1 MGMLKKIGVLLL
13 LISLIFLVGSGFYDL
28 MIAII
33 NDPGL
38 PLLIRFALG
47 GLLIGLLVLLIALI
61 KERWEDKKNEK
72 FDHREY

>member
-1 MGMLKKIGVLLL
+1 MGMLKKIGVALL
-13 LISLIFLVGSGFYDL
+13 LISLIFLIGSGLYHL
-28 MIAII
+28 IIAII

-38 PLLIRFALG
+38 PLLIRFALA
-47 GLLIGLLVLLIALI
+47 GLIISLLVLLIALI

>member
-13 LISLIFLVGSGFYDL
+13 LISLIFLVGSGLYHL

>member
-1 MGMLKKIGVLLL
+1 MLKKIGVLLL

>member
-1 MGMLKKIGVLLL
+1 MLKKIGIGLL
-13 LISLIFLVGSGFYDL
+13 LISLIFLIGSGFYHL
-28 MIAII
+28 MVAVI

-47 GLLIGLLVLLIALI
+47 GLIIGLLVLLIALI
-61 KERWEDKKNEK
+61 KERWEDKKNEE

>member
-1 MGMLKKIGVLLL
+1 MLKKIGIILL
-13 LISLIFLVGSGFYDL
+13 LISLAFLIGSGLYHL
-28 MIAII
+28 MLVII

-47 GLLIGLLVLLIALI
+47 GLIIALLIILIALI

-72 FDHREY
+72 FDHRKY

>member
-1 MGMLKKIGVLLL
+1 MLKKIGVALL
-13 LISLIFLVGSGFYDL
+13 LISLIFLIGSGLYHL

-38 PLLIRFALG
+38 PLLIRFALA

>member
-1 MGMLKKIGVLLL
+1 MLKKIGVVLL
-13 LISLIFLVGSGFYDL
+13 LISLIFLVGSGLYHL

-61 KERWEDKKNEK
+61 KERWEDKKNEE

>member
-13 LISLIFLVGSGFYDL
+13 LISLIFLVGSGLYHL

-47 GLLIGLLVLLIALI
+47 GLLIGLLVLLIALT
-61 KERWEDKKNEK
+61 
-72 FDHREY
+72 

>member
-1 MGMLKKIGVLLL
+1 MLKKIGVALL
-13 LISLIFLVGSGFYDL
+13 LISLIFLIGSGLYHL
-28 MIAII
+28 IIAII

-38 PLLIRFALG
+38 PLLIRFALA
-47 GLLIGLLVLLIALI
+47 GLIISLLVLLIALI

>member
-1 MGMLKKIGVLLL
+1 MLKKIGVLLL
-13 LISLIFLVGSGFYDL
+13 LISLIFLVGSGLYHL